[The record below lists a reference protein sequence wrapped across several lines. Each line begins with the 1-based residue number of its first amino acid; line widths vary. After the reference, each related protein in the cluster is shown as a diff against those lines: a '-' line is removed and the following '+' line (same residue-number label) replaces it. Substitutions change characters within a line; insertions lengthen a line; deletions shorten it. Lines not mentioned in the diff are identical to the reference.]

1 MQTMNIEFR
10 LFIIGMLLVITTMAV
25 ATQFAITDMQYEY
38 EIIIPVVPDY
48 GIKYIGSDN
57 SSDGI
62 RVLRIVPDE
71 ADSFKIVLGNVSMN
85 YQWTYSAAFGI
96 VNEDKFTK
104 RITHIEVFSSAPTY
118 LKIWLHG
125 DRDVNANNVSN
136 DPTSVLMYDN
146 GTVVNGS
153 DTVAWTLAPGDR
165 NATTIC
171 SNTTGRKRYT
181 NITNWDET
189 AEVRYSLNNTDALS
203 GISDYVWVQIELNI
217 PSSVDTDR
225 VRSGSIYIHFESD

>member
-1 MQTMNIEFR
+1 MNIEFR
-10 LFIIGMLLVITTMAV
+10 LFIIGMLLVIATMAV
-25 ATQFAITDMQYEY
+25 ATQFAITDVQYEY
-38 EIIIPVVPDY
+38 EIIIPVVPDD

-62 RVLRIVPDE
+62 RVLRIVLDE
-71 ADSFKIVLGNVSMN
+71 ADSFKIVLGNVSMK

-104 RITHIEVFSSAPTY
+104 RITHIELFSSNSTY

-146 GTVVNGS
+146 GTIVSGS
-153 DTVAWTLAPGDR
+153 NTVAWVLAPGDKD
-165 NATTIC
+165 ATTIC
-171 SNTTGRKRYT
+171 SNTTDRKRYT
-181 NITNWDET
+181 NMTIKDKV
-189 AEVRYSLNNTDALS
+189 ACVRYSLNDTAAKS
-203 GISDYVWVQIELNI
+203 EISDYVWVQVELNI
-217 PSSVDTDR
+217 PPSVDAKDVHT
-225 VRSGSIYIHFESD
+225 GSIHIHFESD

>member
-1 MQTMNIEFR
+1 MNIEFR

-38 EIIIPVVPDY
+38 ILSIPVVPDY

-57 SSDGI
+57 SSDEI

-71 ADSFKIVLGNVSMN
+71 TDSFKIVLGNASMN

-96 VNEDKFTK
+96 VNEDMFTK
-104 RITHIEVFSSAPTY
+104 RITHIEVFSSTPTY

-125 DRDVNANNVSN
+125 DRDANANNVSN

-146 GTVVNGS
+146 GTVVNGI

-165 NATTIC
+165 DATTIC
-171 SNTTGRKRYT
+171 SNTTDRKQYT
-181 NITNWDET
+181 NITSWDET
-189 AEVRYSLNNTDALS
+189 AGVRYSLNNTNAMS
-203 GISDYVWVQIELNI
+203 GISDFVWVQVELNI
-217 PSSVDTDR
+217 PSSVETDG
-225 VRSGSIYIHFESD
+225 VHTGSIYIHFESD